1 MIKVIGVRFR
11 QAGKIYYFDPLDL
24 DIEAVRDMYAYY
36 DFDMTIR
43 DSDIAAMQSTVQF
56 MLDSGMIE
64 ESVDISS
71 IVRR

>member
-1 MIKVIGVRFR
+1 
-11 QAGKIYYFDPLDL
+11 
-24 DIEAVRDMYAYY
+24 
-36 DFDMTIR
+36 MTNR